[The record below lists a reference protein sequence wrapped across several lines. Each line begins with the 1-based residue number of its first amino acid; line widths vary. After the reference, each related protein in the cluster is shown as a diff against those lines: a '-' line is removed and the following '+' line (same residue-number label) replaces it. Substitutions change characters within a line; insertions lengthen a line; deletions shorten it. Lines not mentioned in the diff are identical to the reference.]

1 MVPKY
6 AVHSF
11 NHRLN
16 LLKLKDLAN
25 KWDLAPFIPKA
36 SLSSPSERNR
46 ARSAFLTVFL
56 PYSHRLARE
65 PDGVGRR
72 VCLSGASYGAA
83 EKSEW
88 RMALKI

>member
-1 MVPKY
+1 MTPVNSWNY
-6 AVHSF
+6 SSYNRTLVG
-11 NHRLN
+11 
-16 LLKLKDLAN
+16 
-25 KWDLAPFIPKA
+25 LAPFIFKA

-56 PYSHRLARE
+56 PYSHRHARE

-72 VCLSGASYGAA
+72 VCLSSASYGAA